1 LSNSQTPQPPIVRR
15 RVQVSQSPTTISPNQ
30 VAAHRQAHAAE
41 VMAELGGEGMDIEAV
56 APATTFNP
64 RQINQPPPTNPNR
77 IVPQVRQIP
86 PNTPPPPTMQTPTK
100 TMDDVMA
107 AFAKAGQKATIISDA
122 PNKPVNP
129 EIERD
134 DLNNTTAVPEGAGL
148 ADAHLN
154 NLRVDEPFDNIDSN
168 SFRVDLPSNGV
179 FYDSGAIQIRP
190 FDVPELAKLY
200 RARQQRSQTL
210 LIDCV
215 DSVCD
220 GIDVR
225 NLTPRDFRYILYQLR
240 INSFLRSPYRLS
252 FTSFYGNRNEFTI
265 TESNLD
271 VKLLQ
276 ATQEEYDEW
285 RERGLVMFT
294 VRDQEEYDNS
304 RQKLGEDAEFYWSRA
319 KYCPGNNVADKI
331 KNFRKICKEHGID
344 FMFHE
349 VEEFNRKFEDYGV
362 TETVELSDQHF
373 DAKVA
378 LERLNAEVMATGA
391 LLRDTT
397 LAVSVADAALERINL
412 LQTDINRI
420 NTEILTSGE
429 ATPRRETIEFSIE
442 VADFF
447 PSI

>member
-1 LSNSQTPQPPIVRR
+1 LSNSQTPPTQVVRR
-15 RVQVSQSPTTISPNQ
+15 RMQVNTPTTVITPGQ
-30 VAAHRQAHAAE
+30 VAAHRHAHAAE
-41 VMAELGGEGMDIEAV
+41 VMAEMDITRADTEAS
-56 APATTFNP
+56 AISTFNP
-64 RQINQPPPTNPNR
+64 RDINRITPPNRQMPPPIPNP
-77 IVPQVRQIP
+77 IP
-86 PNTPPPPTMQTPTK
+86 APTTQPAPPDAQEK
-100 TMDDVMA
+100 TMEDVMA
-107 AFAKAGQKATIISDA
+107 AFAKAGQKATIISG
-122 PNKPVNP
+122 PNRPVNP
-129 EIERD
+129 PINPEEDLGTTIAAPEELTDEIGLR
-134 DLNNTTAVPEGAGL
+134 NVRVEGAIEDT
-148 ADAHLN
+148 A
-154 NLRVDEPFDNIDSN
+154 EN

-179 FYDSGAIQIRP
+179 FYNFNSIMVRP

-215 DSVCD
+215 ALVCE

-225 NLTPRDFRYILYQLR
+225 DLTPRDFRYILYQLR
-240 INSFLRSPYRLS
+240 INSFLRSPYRLT

-276 ATQEEYDEW
+276 ASPEEYAEW
-285 RERGLVMFT
+285 QARGLSMFT

-304 RQKLGEDAEFYWSRA
+304 RQRLGEDAEFYWSRA
-319 KYCPGNNVADKI
+319 KYCPGANVAEKI
-331 KNFRKICKEHGID
+331 KSFHKICKEHGID

-349 VEEFNRKFEDYGV
+349 IEQFNRKFEDYGV
-362 TETVELSDQHF
+362 TETVELTDQHF
-373 DAKVA
+373 NAQVA
-378 LERLNAEVMATGA
+378 LERLNAEILATGS

-412 LQTDINRI
+412 LQTEVNRI
-420 NTEILTSGE
+420 NQEILTSGE